1 MPIHALGFTAHA
13 FLVGVLVLW
22 PGAAESQDRP
32 VRVAVLDFE
41 NTSEYWGPDLAKKA
55 ADQLVTEL
63 VQLGRF
69 DVIERSQ
76 LEAVLAE
83 QDISATET
91 SDLALALGRVGT
103 VDYLIIGTISRFS
116 VRTVGAFGARLTEAE
131 SRLNA
136 RVINTENARIEGA
149 FEGSGR
155 TRGAGYGNISINTFD
170 AGLAQAT
177 LDPAVD
183 DLARQI
189 GTLDLQVVAG
199 TEAPIIV
206 GGGVDGTVYISQG
219 ENVGMQL
226 GQRFEVL
233 RVVDEIVVGGE
244 VVDVRT
250 ETVGIIEVREVL
262 SRSSI
267 CAVVEGEAAEGDTL
281 IPL

>member
-1 MPIHALGFTAHA
+1 MPIPPRSLAATA
-13 FLVGVLVLW
+13 FLAAVLVLW

-32 VRVAVLDFE
+32 ARVAVIDFE

-91 SDLALALGRVGT
+91 TDLALALGRIGT
-103 VDYLIIGTISRFS
+103 VDYLITGTISRFS
-116 VRTVGAFGARLTEAE
+116 VRSVGAFGARVTEAE

-149 FEGSGR
+149 FEGSGK
-155 TRGAGYGNISINTFD
+155 TRGAGYGDISVNTFD

-189 GTLDLQVVAG
+189 GTLDLQAVAG
-199 TEAPIIV
+199 TEAPTVV
-206 GGGVDGTVYISQG
+206 GSGDDGAVYISQG
-219 ENVGMQL
+219 ENVGMQV
-226 GQRFEVL
+226 GQRFEVR

-250 ETVGIIEVREVL
+250 ETVGVIEVRQVL
-262 SRSSI
+262 SRSSV

-281 IPL
+281 IRL